1 MECVEEVLRN
11 DLGIAKK
18 ITLGEG
24 SNSPARVEGDEI
36 IIDVMRLDS
45 FQAETGG
52 EAGLVSAYITAAV
65 LYALY
70 GTAEAI
76 EISRKSGEIHSWSR
90 SWRRTLGDIK
100 DGLFTLRN
108 PIII

>member
-1 MECVEEVLRN
+1 MRPEECKHLECVEEVLRS

-24 SNSPARVEGDEI
+24 RNSPARVEGDEI

-76 EISRKSGEIHSWSR
+76 EISKKKW
-90 SWRRTLGDIK
+90 GDSLVVK
-100 DGLFTLRN
+100 VLETYFR
-108 PIII
+108 